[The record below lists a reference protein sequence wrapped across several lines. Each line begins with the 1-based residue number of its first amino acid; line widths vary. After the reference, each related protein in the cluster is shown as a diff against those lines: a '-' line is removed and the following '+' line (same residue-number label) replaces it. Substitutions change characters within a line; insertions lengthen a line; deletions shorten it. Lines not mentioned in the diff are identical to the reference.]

1 MLTVEKVTISLP
13 KELVAILRKEIPAKK
28 RSKFIAETIK
38 ERLEALRKE
47 ALRKAYIDAYDE
59 IKHESKQLSGTLSD
73 GIS

>member
-47 ALRKAYIDAYDE
+47 TLRKAYIDAYDE

>member
-13 KELVAILRKEIPAKK
+13 KELAAILRKEIPAKK

-47 ALRKAYIDAYDE
+47 TLRK
-59 IKHESKQLSGTLSD
+59 
-73 GIS
+73 